1 MGRSGL
7 GRGGGSSRG
16 SSGSSSH
23 RGSMGRSHSGGGRS
37 GISGRS
43 SFHSGGGYPG
53 NFGRSPYEHRPPYH
67 YHGGGPHVNF
77 YGSGFSFHTSNASP
91 RLVAVVVIALFVM
104 LFSQALFIFLPTNG
118 SITAST
124 VNREPLPAGSVVET
138 DYYTDTAG
146 WITNPSRLEDGM
158 KYFYRETGI
167 QPYVYITEEVDGSR
181 DPSAEQMET
190 FSSALYDQLFTDEAH
205 LLLVFQDADG
215 HYFPW
220 VITGAQAK
228 QVADNEAVTI
238 LFDYIDRYYYDS
250 NLNSEDF
257 FSKAFE
263 STADRMMS
271 KTINPMI
278 IVVICITLVVVLIII
293 SRIVMQKI
301 KQKRE
306 EDERME
312 RILKTDLSDQV
323 NSSPELKDLED
334 KYQ

>member
-1 MGRSGL
+1 
-7 GRGGGSSRG
+7 
-16 SSGSSSH
+16 
-23 RGSMGRSHSGGGRS
+23 
-37 GISGRS
+37 
-43 SFHSGGGYPG
+43 
-53 NFGRSPYEHRPPYH
+53 
-67 YHGGGPHVNF
+67 
-77 YGSGFSFHTSNASP
+77 
-91 RLVAVVVIALFVM
+91 
-104 LFSQALFIFLPTNG
+104 
-118 SITAST
+118 
-124 VNREPLPAGSVVET
+124 
-138 DYYTDTAG
+138 
-146 WITNPSRLEDGM
+146 
-158 KYFYRETGI
+158 
-167 QPYVYITEEVDGSR
+167 
-181 DPSAEQMET
+181 MET

-250 NLNSEDF
+250 NLSSEDF

-271 KTINPMI
+271 KTINPLI
-278 IVVICITLVVVLIII
+278 IVVICITLVVALVII

-323 NSSPELKDLED
+323 NASPELKDLED